1 MLPQERR
8 RPGGVW
14 SGEGGV
20 RGRGR
25 VRWVSGQ
32 AQTED
37 SQRPGRAGG
46 TLSAITP
53 DEEKV
58 LEDLAKCLKKPDY
71 TNSIVDSIV
80 HTHLGMLLW

>member
-1 MLPQERR
+1 MLPQEKR

-25 VRWVSGQ
+25 ISWVSGQ
-32 AQTED
+32 AQSD
-37 SQRPGRAGG
+37 SQRPGRAEG
-46 TLSAITP
+46 TLSAITS

-58 LEDLAKCLKKPDY
+58 LGDLAKCLKKPDH

-80 HTHLGMLLW
+80 HTHLGMLLC